1 MNKLEVVIADDHSL
15 IRLGLKNIL
24 TQNKDIILV
33 GEFDNGKD
41 ALNYILDNTP
51 DIAILDIDMPKM
63 TGLKV
68 CEQIRQEKIKTK
80 IIFLTMLNEE
90 SVLDK
95 AKSLGANGFI
105 LKNFATDELNQAIES
120 VFEKEFYIGKNV
132 RENLSQK
139 PSNLL
144 QNESIKELLS
154 RLTSTEKQ
162 VLLLIALNFSS
173 KQISEKMFLAENT
186 IRKHRQNITKKLDLE
201 SEQGSLLKFAHD
213 NKNYL

>member
-24 TQNKDIILV
+24 AQNKDIILV

-51 DIAILDIDMPKM
+51 DIAILDIDMPEM
-63 TGLKV
+63 NGLKV
-68 CEQIRQEKIKTK
+68 CEQVRLEKIKTK

-90 SVLDK
+90 SVLNK
-95 AKSLGANGFI
+95 AKALGANGFI
-105 LKNFATDELNQAIES
+105 LKNFATDELNPAIES
-120 VFEKEFYIGKNV
+120 VLKNEFYLGKNV
-132 RENLSQK
+132 RENLRHK
-139 PSNLL
+139 PSILL
-144 QNESIKELLS
+144 QNESITELLS

-162 VLLLIALNFSS
+162 ILLLIALNFNS
-173 KQISEKMFLAENT
+173 KQIGEKMFIAENT

>member
-1 MNKLEVVIADDHSL
+1 MNKIEVVIADDHSL

-24 TQNKDIILV
+24 AQNKDIFLV

-41 ALNYILDNTP
+41 TLNYILDNTP

-63 TGLKV
+63 NGLKV
-68 CEQIRQEKIKTK
+68 CEQVRLEKIRTK

-90 SVLDK
+90 SVLNK
-95 AKSLGANGFI
+95 AKALGANGFI

-120 VFEKEFYIGKNV
+120 VLDNEFYIGKNV
-132 RENLSQK
+132 RENLSHK
-139 PSNLL
+139 PSILL
-144 QNESIKELLS
+144 QNERINELLS

-162 VLLLIALNFSS
+162 ILLLIAQNFSS
-173 KQISEKMFLAENT
+173 KQISEKMFLAEST
-186 IRKHRQNITKKLDLE
+186 IRKNRQNITKKLDLE

>member
-1 MNKLEVVIADDHSL
+1 MNKLELVIADDHSL

-24 TQNKDIILV
+24 AQNKQIILV
-33 GEFDNGKD
+33 GEFDNGRD

-63 TGLKV
+63 DGLKV
-68 CEQIRQEKIKTK
+68 CGKVRQEKIKTK

-90 SVLDK
+90 SVFNK
-95 AKSLGANGFI
+95 AKSQGANGFI
-105 LKNFATDELNQAIES
+105 LKNFATDELDHAIES
-120 VFEKEFYIGKNV
+120 VLKNEFYIGKNV

-139 PSNLL
+139 SSNLL
-144 QNESIKELLS
+144 QSESINELIS
-154 RLTSTEKQ
+154 RLSSTEKQ
-162 VLLLIALNFSS
+162 ILLLIALNFSS
-173 KQISEKMFLAENT
+173 KQNT

-201 SEQGSLLKFAHD
+201 SEQGSLLKFAQQ